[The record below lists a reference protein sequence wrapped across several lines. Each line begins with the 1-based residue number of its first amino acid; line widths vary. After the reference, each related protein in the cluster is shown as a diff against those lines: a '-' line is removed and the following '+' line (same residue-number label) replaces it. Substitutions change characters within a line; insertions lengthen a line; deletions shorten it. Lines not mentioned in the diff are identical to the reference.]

1 MIIDKLPIEAVKFME
16 KHGIESD
23 SISHKSGD
31 VYIEIDDIE
40 IAFDFR
46 ELMLDLTSCCLISH
60 PFSNKPTLL
69 IHNILK

>member
-1 MIIDKLPIEAVKFME
+1 MIINKLPKEALKFME
-16 KHGIESD
+16 KHGIEGD
-23 SISHKSGD
+23 SLSHKDGD

-60 PFSNKPTLL
+60 PSSKKPTLL
-69 IHNILK
+69 LHNILN